1 MMKKITLLGSTGSI
15 GVSTLDIVEKKPKK
29 FKVVALAAGRNVRL
43 LAQQILKFHPR
54 IVAVRS
60 KQDAEHLN
68 RILGS
73 KNTIPILYDET
84 GIEELASYPLSDIVV
99 SAISGAAG
107 LKPTLAAIEA
117 GKDIA
122 LANKETMVVGGHIV
136 TKKARRKKIKILPVD
151 SEHSAIFQ
159 CLAGQIPK
167 NLKRIILTASG
178 GPFFNLSRD
187 DLKKVTLQQ
196 ALRHP
201 RWKMGRKITIDS
213 ASLMNKGLEVIEAK
227 WLFNLS
233 IAQIDVLIHPQSIV
247 HSLIELVDG
256 SVLAQLGIADM
267 RIPIAYALAYPDR
280 MKNDLPLLDLARTGP
295 LAFHKPDMNKFPCL
309 GLAYEA
315 GRLGGTAPV
324 VLNAANEVAV
334 AAFIENKICFND
346 LPKVIEKVLDK
357 HQTQNNPTLEDIL
370 GADGEARIKAEIVI
384 KKLKKGS

>member
-1 MMKKITLLGSTGSI
+1 MKKITLLGSTGSI
-15 GVSTLDIVEKKPKK
+15 GVSALDVIEKNPNR
-29 FKVVALAAGRNVRL
+29 FKVMALTAGRNVRL
-43 LAQQILKFHPR
+43 LARQILKFQPR

-60 KQDAEHLN
+60 PQDAGRL
-68 RILGS
+68 RQILGPG
-73 KNTIPILYDET
+73 NNIPILYDET
-84 GIEELASYPLSDIVV
+84 GIEEVASYSSSYIVL

-122 LANKETMVVGGHIV
+122 LANKETMVVAGLIV
-136 TKKARRKKIKILPVD
+136 TRKSRQKKVRILPVD

-159 CLAGQIPK
+159 CLAGQIPE

-178 GPFFNLSRD
+178 GPFLNLSKD

-196 ALRHP
+196 ALKHP

-227 WLFNLS
+227 WLFNLD
-233 IAQIDVLIHPQSIV
+233 IAYIDVLIHPQSVV
-247 HSLIELVDG
+247 HSLIELIDG
-256 SVLAQLGIADM
+256 SVIAQLGIADM

-280 MKNDLPLLDLARTGP
+280 LANDLPLLNLAKTGP
-295 LAFHKPDMNKFPCL
+295 LAFYKPDMKKFPCL

-315 GRLGGTAPV
+315 GRLGGTTPA

-334 AAFIENKICFND
+334 TAFIGKKICFND

-357 HQTQNNPTLEDIL
+357 HRTQNNPSLEEIL
-370 GADGEARIKAEIVI
+370 GVDGEARIHAESII
-384 KKLKKGS
+384 KKLKKG